1 MNYLISKII
10 LKIKLLKNKGRTYKD
25 YKNDLVEIE
34 KDKINEIGFFK
45 NIYKAYSKKCLKNNI
60 MDLDDLLLNTYL
72 LFQNNKEILEKYQN
86 KFEYILIDEYQ
97 DTNHIQFKILKLL
110 AHKKKKICVV
120 GDDYQ
125 SIYSFRGADIS
136 NFERFQN
143 EFLNFKKFELNK
155 NYRST
160 QNIINSANN
169 LIENNKNQM
178 KKQLFSEIN
187 ENDEKINILI
197 NEDDI
202 KETEDIADII
212 KKLISEKKCN
222 YKDIAILYRKNIQA
236 FSFQKMFFK
245 KNIPYA
251 IKENI
256 LFGSKIIQII
266 FNYLKYI
273 INPNLDNCLKK
284 IINYPPR
291 NIEQKIQNKLYSLA
305 ESKNV
310 NYWEIINNCNDKD
323 KIKEYNIDEELQIRL
338 LPFKEI
344 INNLQIMTP
353 NKTVSRIVDKL
364 IKYIKLEE
372 YLKKNDISSLDK
384 IDKFLERVKDIEEE
398 YIISKE
404 LPKLTLTNFLKITT
418 EYYDNNNINIDG
430 KDTINLLTI
439 HRAKGLEFKYVFIVG
454 LEEGFYPCCSWV
466 EEYIEEERRI
476 LYVAITRAKLN
487 CYISYAK
494 LRTIGNTKVERTES
508 RFLHEINKND
518 LIQIIDFTKN
528 NAKIND
534 ENIYNKKIIKN
545 NNIISLE
552 GKEDMNFIIND
563 NENNLKIENI
573 NDLTYK
579 NGKKNEFLNKKRNN
593 SQ

>member
-1 MNYLISKII
+1 MSNNEVNSLSFLNDLNKEQKEAVIYCDSPQLILAGAGTGKTRVITYKICYLIKEKKIKPENILALTFTKDAANEMKERISMLIGKENSRNLEMGTFHSIFFKILKKNIYFLKTKKYYYDSNFKIINESKVKKMIKKILKNKFYENLQKLFRKKEINDKSNSSNELNYLISKII

-97 DTNHIQFKILKLL
+97 DTNHIQFKILKQL

-245 KNIPYA
+245 K
-251 IKENI
+251 K
-256 LFGSKIIQII
+256 
-266 FNYLKYI
+266 
-273 INPNLDNCLKK
+273 
-284 IINYPPR
+284 
-291 NIEQKIQNKLYSLA
+291 YSL
-305 ESKNV
+305 
-310 NYWEIINNCNDKD
+310 CN
-323 KIKEYNIDEELQIRL
+323 
-338 LPFKEI
+338 
-344 INNLQIMTP
+344 
-353 NKTVSRIVDKL
+353 
-364 IKYIKLEE
+364 
-372 YLKKNDISSLDK
+372 
-384 IDKFLERVKDIEEE
+384 
-398 YIISKE
+398 
-404 LPKLTLTNFLKITT
+404 
-418 EYYDNNNINIDG
+418 
-430 KDTINLLTI
+430 
-439 HRAKGLEFKYVFIVG
+439 
-454 LEEGFYPCCSWV
+454 
-466 EEYIEEERRI
+466 
-476 LYVAITRAKLN
+476 
-487 CYISYAK
+487 
-494 LRTIGNTKVERTES
+494 
-508 RFLHEINKND
+508 
-518 LIQIIDFTKN
+518 
-528 NAKIND
+528 
-534 ENIYNKKIIKN
+534 
-545 NNIISLE
+545 
-552 GKEDMNFIIND
+552 
-563 NENNLKIENI
+563 
-573 NDLTYK
+573 
-579 NGKKNEFLNKKRNN
+579 
-593 SQ
+593 